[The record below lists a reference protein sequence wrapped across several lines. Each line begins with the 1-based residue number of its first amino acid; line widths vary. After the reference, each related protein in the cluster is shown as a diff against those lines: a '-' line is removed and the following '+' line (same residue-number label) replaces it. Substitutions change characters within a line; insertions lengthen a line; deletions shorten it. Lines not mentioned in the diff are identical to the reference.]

1 MIRTFSALTIAA
13 LSVALTGP
21 SATAQSNESSS
32 AFRTFENTNFE
43 FQLDI
48 GSVIAAGS
56 NRDVD
61 QKLLFDMQAGFEI
74 ETLTDAGRRWGVVA
88 TARVERDSGRRAW
101 GGRIGDCP
109 QEQSVCASHFDGVSS
124 RPILAP
130 VSGLFTVGPDRSDGT
145 RLALEAGYAYV
156 HTGWGEFRF
165 GYGSGAADTDTES
178 GPSAFR
184 LTRADGGR
192 VDLTGL
198 SYARTRNLTSGFS
211 PKLVFRSIQLG
222 QVSSIGVGR
231 VSVSYTPEVR
241 DCGVDFCAREY
252 GPSGLLSPL
261 SDSVWEV
268 SARYE
273 VHREEHEIAISIGF
287 SDSED
292 ATGRSGFEGV
302 EVQNIGISWANGPW
316 SAGAN
321 WLRSNNGISWQNGY
335 QAWSVSTGYEKGPWI
350 TVLEYAQFQD
360 DLVHAEGGT
369 TQISASRLMG
379 DRWIL
384 GGGLQWADLDE
395 PVLIGSNRVTLNRD
409 ASSAFFELGWQF

>member
-1 MIRTFSALTIAA
+1 M
-13 LSVALTGP
+13 
-21 SATAQSNESSS
+21 
-32 AFRTFENTNFE
+32 
-43 FQLDI
+43 
-48 GSVIAAGS
+48 AGS
-56 NRDVD
+56 SRGID
-61 QKLLFDMQAGFEI
+61 QNLLTDMQAGFEI
-74 ETLTDAGRRWGVVA
+74 ETLTDAGRRWGLVA

-109 QEQSVCASHFDGVSS
+109 QEQSVCASHFDGVSR

-130 VSGLFTVGPDRSDGT
+130 VSGLFTVGPARSDST
-145 RLALEAGYAYV
+145 RAALEAGYAYV
-156 HTGWGEFRF
+156 HTGWGEFRI
-165 GYGSGAADTDTES
+165 GYGSGAADMDTES

-184 LTRADGGR
+184 MTRADGGR

-198 SYARTRNLTSGFS
+198 SFTRTRNLTSGFS

-222 QVSSIGVGR
+222 QVTSIGVAR

-241 DCGVDFCAREY
+241 DCGVDFCAKGY

-273 VHREEHEIAISIGF
+273 VHRGEHEIAVSLGL
-287 SDSED
+287 SDSDD
-292 ATGRSGFEGV
+292 ATGRFGFEGV
-302 EVQNIGISWANGPW
+302 EAQNVGMSWTNGPW

-321 WLRSNNGISWQNGY
+321 WLRSNNGISWQNSY
-335 QAWSVSTGYEKGPWI
+335 QAWSVSAGYESGPWV

-369 TQISASRLMG
+369 TQISASRLVG
-379 DRWIL
+379 DRWVL

-395 PVLIGSNRVTLNRD
+395 PVLVGSNRVNLSRD
-409 ASSAFFELGWQF
+409 ASTAFFELGWQF